1 MEMKKQQ
8 TIALATTLLR
18 EDAIAKVTTAF
29 AKVTTVDVA
38 QKMFCVNELCEQ
50 ITFLV

>member
-1 MEMKKQQ
+1 MKKQQ
-8 TIALATTLLR
+8 TIALATTLLQ

-38 QKMFCVNELCEQ
+38 QKMFCVNELCKQ